1 MTLSHKCRQ
10 CVLVLAALQCHC
22 ERWRNGKGL
31 HRQRWR
37 NAAVWQTL
45 AKVVSF
51 QLQASLETLETTTLN
66 ENIRSYIPGISG
78 YTGSATLLYY
88 KDDSNN
94 INTTD
99 LLNKLYKTGTTG
111 VSSSDTV
118 ELTFRWVDG
127 TDNNDIK
134 LTAYITSASIGAAT
148 GTLLG
153 QRSVSKALV
162 RSLRSRSHERLL
174 RDFRRS

>member
-1 MTLSHKCRQ
+1 MAKVYTGRDGAMQ
-10 CVLVLAALQCHC
+10 LAGA
-22 ERWRNGKGL
+22 
-31 HRQRWR
+31 
-37 NAAVWQTL
+37 TL

-51 QLQASLETLETTTLN
+51 SVSSNLETLETTTLGDGV
-66 ENIRSYIPGISG
+66 RSYSPGVTG
-78 YTGSATLLYY
+78 YSGSATLLYY
-88 KDDSNN
+88 KDDSDA

-99 LLNKLYKTGTTG
+99 LLNKLIKTGTAG

-148 GTLLG
+148 GDIV
-153 QRSVSKALV
+153 RAEVSFQGTGAL
-162 RSLRSRSHERLL
+162 STASI
-174 RDFRRS
+174 

>member
-1 MTLSHKCRQ
+1 MAKVYTGRDGVMQL
-10 CVLVLAALQCHC
+10 
-22 ERWRNGKGL
+22 GGT
-31 HRQRWR
+31 
-37 NAAVWQTL
+37 TL

-51 QLQASLETLETTTLN
+51 SLQANLETLETTTLN
-66 ENIRSYIPGISG
+66 ENIRSYTPGISG
-78 YTGSATLLYY
+78 YSGSATLLYY
-88 KDDSNN
+88 KDDNDD

-134 LTAYITSASIGAAT
+134 LTAYITSASIGAST
-148 GTLLG
+148 GDIVRAEISFQGTG
-153 QRSVSKALV
+153 ALSTV
-162 RSLRSRSHERLL
+162 TIS
-174 RDFRRS
+174 